1 MKDLSQASGL
11 PIKFEDIGLTFD
23 QNVFPVDP
31 KTRTYDEAKD
41 VYLEKGAEEQ
51 DLYYMYRY
59 FEAEPDAEKFDSADL
74 EYDIT
79 VVKPGK
85 VGPEFIKTAGH
96 YHGYVPNNNLT
107 YPEVYE
113 VIDGKAEYL
122 VQTKPDADS
131 NIDVVVVRAEK
142 GDKVV
147 IPPGYGHVSINPG
160 VECLVSSN
168 LQKRDL
174 PATADYETFKV
185 NNGGALYRSQE
196 GFQKN
201 YNYNFEN
208 YRIVRPR
215 EKAEWGLTKDKPLY
229 TSFIESP
236 EKFKFLTEPQSFDF
250 SDVWEEI

>member
-1 MKDLSQASGL
+1 LKDLSQASGL
-11 PIKFEDIGLTFD
+11 PIKLEDIGLTFD

-51 DLYYMYRY
+51 DLYHMYRY
-59 FEAEPDAEKFDSADL
+59 FEAEEDTTKFEAADL

-96 YHGYVPNNNLT
+96 YHGYVPNTNLT

-113 VIDGKAEYL
+113 VVDGEVEYL
-122 VQTKPDADS
+122 IQTKPDAES
-131 NIDVVVVRAEK
+131 TIDVVVVKAQK

-160 VECLVSSN
+160 SDYLISSN

-174 PATADYETFKV
+174 PATADYETYKV
-185 NNGGALYRSQE
+185 NNGGALYRTAE
-196 GFQKN
+196 GYQKN
-201 YNYNFEN
+201 FNYNFEN
-208 YRIVRPR
+208 QRIVKPR

-236 EKFKFLTEPQSFDF
+236 EKFKFLTEPQNFDF
-250 SDVWEEI
+250 SDIWTEI